1 MSNFPFVLKQVVRS
15 FFWWLIVS
23 LPLTQL
29 LVSQGSSVGAFSSLL
44 IVLLPFKLW
53 FPPRVFLSLALPFG
67 SFLCSL
73 GRVDGKFEVVCH
85 CS

>member
-1 MSNFPFVLKQVVRS
+1 VSNFPFVLKQVVRS

-44 IVLLPFKLW
+44 IVLLPFKVCSESFVVVSSSCIFVSSSTFW
-53 FPPRVFLSLALPFG
+53 FLLVFLREG
-67 SFLCSL
+67 
-73 GRVDGKFEVVCH
+73 
-85 CS
+85 